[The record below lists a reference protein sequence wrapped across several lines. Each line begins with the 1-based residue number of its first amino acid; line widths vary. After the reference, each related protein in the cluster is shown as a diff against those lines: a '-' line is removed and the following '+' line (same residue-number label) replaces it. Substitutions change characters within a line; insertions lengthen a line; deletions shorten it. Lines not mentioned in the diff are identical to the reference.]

1 MRAFALPLIGSIAV
15 GLGSSALADD
25 ADDKGFA
32 IIASAA
38 TAQIAAGPT
47 GRRTLRLPALDFRF
61 QFRLACPGA
70 TQPLSLGVTIA
81 DTHRSLGAEDLESEV
96 GVAQTTIRIPSGQIA
111 PVAVEGFCAAGDVP
125 NDARPLTLPAL
136 LSASASLRCG
146 ADETSFMQYSSV
158 PLDVVLVCE
167 PREPPETGA
176 NPNQATSAR

>member
-1 MRAFALPLIGSIAV
+1 MRAFALPFIGLIAV

-47 GRRTLRLPALDFRF
+47 GRRTLRLPALNFRF
-61 QFRLACPGA
+61 QFQLACRGA

-81 DTHRSLGAEDLESEV
+81 DTHRSLGTEALVSDV
-96 GVAQTTIRIPSGQIA
+96 GVARTTIRIPSGQIA
-111 PVAVEGFCAAGDVP
+111 PVSIEGFCAADNGSSE
-125 NDARPLTLPAL
+125 ARPLTLPAL

-146 ADETSFMQYSSV
+146 DDEHSSMQYASV

-167 PREPPETGA
+167 PPEPPATEPS
-176 NPNQATSAR
+176 PNQATSAP